1 MKPRRYKAKLRE
13 QKRLGILSLIMAIIC
28 LVVAI
33 KIPDTDGM
41 GDAFLLF
48 LIMGLGCLLSKKII
62 IY

>member
-1 MKPRRYKAKLRE
+1 MNRRRYKAKLRE
-13 QKRLGILSLIMAIIC
+13 QKRLGILSLIMAIVC

-48 LIMGLGCLLSKKII
+48 LIMGLGCLFSKKII